1 MIIKSDGGIPYMMRL
16 LFNLTNKIRAFMIG
30 RYGNDE
36 LSRFLVFLSLGLMV
50 LSFVPY
56 LRILY
61 IFALIALV
69 FSYYRILSKDYAKRT
84 MERNRYFII
93 KNKFIS
99 KINIYKSIIKD
110 RKTHKYFKCKKCK
123 QYTRVPRGVGKIE
136 LTCRVC
142 KTKMTKKA

>member
-1 MIIKSDGGIPYMMRL
+1 MMRL

-30 RYGNDE
+30 RYGYDE

-61 IFALIALV
+61 IFALIVLV

-110 RKTHKYFKCKKCK
+110 IKTHRYFKCKNCK